1 MSCICFIGGGN
12 MASAIIGGLY
22 KRVPKGAG
30 QSSIRVAE
38 PLEAARVQLEA
49 RFPVE
54 TFADGRQAIEG
65 ADTIILAVKPQIIP
79 QVLEQIG
86 SKIQPGQLMISI
98 AAGTTCETIE
108 NELHRQTA
116 VVRAMPNLPAVVDAG
131 ITGLYANPHCRQKD
145 KDRAK
150 EILSA
155 VGQVIWIDK
164 ENLMDAVT
172 AVSGTGPAYV
182 FYLIEAMRDAG
193 VSAGLSTETATE
205 LALYTV
211 IGSGQLALSDPTDV
225 AELRQR
231 VTSPGGTTAAAVAV
245 LDGAGCDDIL
255 KKAVMAARDRGREL
269 SRTAS

>member
-22 KRVPKGAG
+22 KRAAKGDG
-30 QSSIRVAE
+30 QLTIRVAE
-38 PLEAARVQLEA
+38 PLAAARTQLEA
-49 RFPVE
+49 RFPVQ
-54 TFADGRQAIEG
+54 TFANGRQAIEG

-79 QVLEQIG
+79 QVLNQIG
-86 SKIQPGQLMISI
+86 SKIMPGQLTISI
-98 AAGTTCETIE
+98 AAGTTCTSIE
-108 NELHRQTA
+108 NQLHREAA
-116 VVRAMPNLPAVVDAG
+116 VVRAMPNLPALVDAG
-131 ITGLYANPHCRQKD
+131 ITGLYANAHCTKKN
-145 KDRAK
+145 KDRTK

-164 ENLMDAVT
+164 ESLMDVVT

-211 IGSGQLALSDPTDV
+211 IGSGQLALTDPADV
-225 AELRQR
+225 MELRQR
-231 VTSPGGTTAAAVAV
+231 VTSPGGTTAAAMAV
-245 LDGAGCDDIL
+245 LDKAGCDDIL
-255 KKAVMAARDRGREL
+255 KKAVIAARDRGREL
-269 SRTAS
+269 SGLTS